1 VVALLMNTS
10 TGIVP
15 MLNTIDQNL
24 KVMQGKSPVAALPY
38 LANTIQELFKLE
50 VIVIETRRI
59 VN

>member
-1 VVALLMNTS
+1 MNTS